1 MEVVE
6 DPTLT
11 APLAF
16 QELCEGTASTDLEV
30 IATGGTGTY
39 SYQWFSNTTN
49 TNTGGTLIALAINPV
64 FTPETTPVGTVF
76 YYCVVTTDA
85 SGCETISAI
94 SEVQVNEGP
103 TISVDPLATQTVCL
117 DGATTDLEV
126 DHINGV
132 GVPTYQWYSSLTC
145 DNTDLSNPITGA
157 TANTFTPLSTA
168 VSSINYFAVLTFADG
183 GCDPIPSECALVTVV
198 PDPEVIIDSALP
210 TAICIDGTISDIEV
224 STTGGT
230 GTVSFDWYIS
240 DTLGTLTS
248 IHPNSTDSATF
259 NPGVFTT
266 AGQYH
271 FVAVANFDGSGCDQA
286 QSLVVT
292 VEVVEDP
299 TLTAPLVFQELC
311 EGTASTDLEVIA
323 TGGTGTY
330 SYQWFSNTTN
340 TNTGGT
346 LIAGAINPVFTPET
360 TPVGTVFYYCV
371 VTTDASGCE
380 TISAISEVQVNE
392 GPTIS
397 VDPLA
402 TQTVC
407 LDGATTTLE
416 VDHINGVGV
425 PTYQWYSSLT
435 CDNTD
440 LSNPILRSHRKHL
453 YSAKYCGRFNQLFCS
468 VDLRRWR
475 M

>member
-1 MEVVE
+1 M
-6 DPTLT
+6 
-11 APLAF
+11 
-16 QELCEGTASTDLEV
+16 
-30 IATGGTGTY
+30 
-39 SYQWFSNTTN
+39 
-49 TNTGGTLIALAINPV
+49 
-64 FTPETTPVGTVF
+64 
-76 YYCVVTTDA
+76 
-85 SGCETISAI
+85 
-94 SEVQVNEGP
+94 
-103 TISVDPLATQTVCL
+103 
-117 DGATTDLEV
+117 
-126 DHINGV
+126 
-132 GVPTYQWYSSLTC
+132 TC

-230 GTVSFDWYIS
+230 GTVSFDWYVS

-346 LIAGAINPVFTPET
+346 LIAGAINPVFTPES
-360 TPVGTVFYYCV
+360 TPAGTVFYYCV

-392 GPTIS
+392 GPT
-397 VDPLA
+397 
-402 TQTVC
+402 Q
-407 LDGATTTLE
+407 
-416 VDHINGVGV
+416 
-425 PTYQWYSSLT
+425 
-435 CDNTD
+435 
-440 LSNPILRSHRKHL
+440 
-453 YSAKYCGRFNQLFCS
+453 
-468 VDLRRWR
+468 
-475 M
+475 